1 MTTLKFIL
9 LSFIGIIANFS
20 TYAHSSAPIVRS
32 NVHKEWVYIIK
43 CNELQANQYS
53 KFEKLLAKSTVMK
66 QSEDEIILLVSQSVI
81 DSFNLSDCGC
91 TTQKSM
97 PLFRSI
103 ASNDDVQAKTE
114 LIATQINEN
123 DSMLVLKLFF
133 NRHPNDL
140 YSTLIPMHAASMT
153 LLPEFDQPAFDFKL
167 FETLD

>member
-81 DSFNLSDCGC
+81 ALSLMG
-91 TTQKSM
+91 QRL
-97 PLFRSI
+97 LF
-103 ASNDDVQAKTE
+103 
-114 LIATQINEN
+114 L
-123 DSMLVLKLFF
+123 
-133 NRHPNDL
+133 DL
-140 YSTLIPMHAASMT
+140 Q
-153 LLPEFDQPAFDFKL
+153 LLPGLSFRRPTGLA
-167 FETLD
+167 